1 MSNLLQKLKNRWHIE
16 TNIQLLIIITV
27 FALTGS
33 SSVYFSEKIK
43 GWVEQLEVFSSF
55 TLTIIKWVFIVTPV
69 YVVLLVMIG
78 TLLGQRVFFVN
89 FAKKMLGGI
98 GRLFGI
104 GGKKS
109 NDSLSSH

>member
-1 MSNLLQKLKNRWHIE
+1 MLNFLQKLKKRWHIE
-16 TNIQLLIIITV
+16 TNIQLLVIIIV

-33 SSVYFSEKIK
+33 SSVYVSEKIK
-43 GWVEQLEVFSSF
+43 DWIEQLEVFSGFS
-55 TLTIIKWVFIVTPV
+55 LTAIKWIFIVTPV
-69 YVVLLVMIG
+69 YVTLLVIIG
-78 TLLGQRVFFVN
+78 TLFGQRMFFVN
-89 FAKKMLGGI
+89 FAKKMLSGI